1 MYLFTRRVVIDP
13 AHFRA
18 GMAHAI
24 AMTEYVNQRTDLE
37 VSLFQV
43 LQGEPLGTLTFA
55 YRTESFAA
63 SLESVDELLGSD
75 EYLAK
80 VEGGAGYFV
89 GSPEDRLGT
98 IVHITGE
105 VSGPPAAASVVT
117 AAIDVPRVSRAMAW
131 SVDLA
136 DYTANLSG
144 VPIAVVTSN
153 FGQYGRVSWVSYG
166 QSVAQLEQSEE
177 KINSDPGF
185 LQRLADS
192 AGFFVPG
199 SGVAALSRRI
209 A

>member
-1 MYLFTRRVVIDP
+1 MNP

-18 GMAHAI
+18 GLAHAI

-37 VSLFQV
+37 VSLYQV
-43 LQGEPLGTLTFA
+43 LQGEPIGTLTFA

-63 SLESVDELLGSD
+63 SLESVNELVDSD

-80 VEGGAGYFV
+80 VEEGAGYYV
-89 GSPEDRLGT
+89 GNPEDRLGT
-98 IVHITGE
+98 IVHIAGE

-117 AAIDVPRVSRAMAW
+117 AAIDIPRVSKAMAW

-136 DYTANLSG
+136 DYTGNLSG
-144 VPIAVVTSN
+144 VPIAVITSN
-153 FGQYGRVSWVSYG
+153 FGQYGRVSWVSHG
-166 QSVAQLEQSEE
+166 QSLAQLEQTQE
-177 KINSDPGF
+177 KTRSDPGF

-192 AGFFVPG
+192 AGFFLPG
-199 SGVAALSRRI
+199 SGVASLSRRI